1 MYSRNSRHTWHHSDK
16 LLQGIIKNGLGFYVK
31 DYKGKMNGFSHLLND
46 EQIDLV
52 LAYVKSYW
60 KKDVYEYQIKLENR
74 QSQ

>member
-1 MYSRNSRHTWHHSDK
+1 
-16 LLQGIIKNGLGFYVK
+16 V
-31 DYKGKMNGFSHLLND
+31 LND

-74 QSQ
+74 SSQ